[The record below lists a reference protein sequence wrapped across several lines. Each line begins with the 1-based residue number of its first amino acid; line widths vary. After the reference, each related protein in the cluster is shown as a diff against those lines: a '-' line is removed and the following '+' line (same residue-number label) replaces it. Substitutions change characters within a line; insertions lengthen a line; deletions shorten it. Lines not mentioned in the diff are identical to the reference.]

1 MFFYRAH
8 FPMLSEGRKD
18 GTQGPK
24 KAPADVI
31 ETSAGANGSEERAK
45 CVLSGASELAERG
58 R

>member
-1 MFFYRAH
+1 MFFCRGH

-18 GTQGPK
+18 GTQGYK

-31 ETSAGANGSEERAK
+31 ETSAGANGNVERAK
-45 CVLSGASELAERG
+45 CVLSDLPKIAVRG